1 MGIDFGDPALPVAGQ
16 GSLSSIRRSRRGKWR
31 AAVLIGIHLA
41 IAAHVAHFVVAGRTL
56 SPVEPSESMYTLE
69 LGYVNAGFVFFA
81 VALLGTLI
89 FGRFFCGWGCHV
101 VALQDACGWLM
112 KKAGIRPRPFR
123 SRLLLWIPLAA
134 GLYMFVWPSFKR
146 LVLGSGPA
154 FQGFS
159 NHLVTDRFWETF
171 PGPVFA
177 GLTFL
182 TCGFAAVYFLG
193 AKGFC
198 TYGCPYGGLFGV
210 LDRFS
215 PASIVVNADC
225 EGCGHCTATCTS
237 NVLVHEEVALFGK
250 VVDPGCMKC
259 MDCVSVCPKGAL
271 SFGWARPSFL
281 TSTKN
286 VQRSTKFDRS
296 LLQEGALLI
305 LFALSVFAFRGL
317 YDGPPLLMTLGL
329 AGITAFVGL
338 KAVQLLTR
346 DTVRLQNLNLRLG
359 GRFSPSGKAFLI
371 AVSLWM
377 VFAAHSVFVQG
388 HRWAG
393 RQRLDQTQASRADV
407 LSGEFRNRWYPE
419 EHHAAIAASFEH
431 FQTAD
436 RWGLAR
442 VREIELGLAWGHL
455 LRDEIDE
462 AVSRIRGVLEDQ
474 PEDRPL
480 RDELFQVLLT
490 RGRFDQAIE
499 IQRER
504 RALGQATPA
513 ERMQFAAV
521 LAQAGRADD
530 AIDVYNEVLGEG
542 VDSFELRYNL
552 GGLMRRAE
560 RYEEAIVHLTAADQ
574 SAPGDADTLIEL
586 GLAHQSVGRFN
597 AAIQFFERAIAANP
611 HSRESIEHVPT
622 LIESARRAASRSRT
636 D

>member
-16 GSLSSIRRSRRGKWR
+16 GSLSSVRRSRRGKWR

-41 IAAHVAHFVVAGRTL
+41 IAAHISHYVVAGRTL

-89 FGRFFCGWGCHV
+89 FGRFFCGWGCHI

-123 SRLLLWIPLAA
+123 SRLLLWVPLVA

-146 LVLGSGPA
+146 LAFGSMPA

-159 NHLVTDRFWETF
+159 NHLMTDGFWETF
-171 PGPVFA
+171 PGPVFT

-182 TCGFAAVYFLG
+182 TCGFVAVYFLG

-215 PASIVVNADC
+215 PASIVVNDGC

-271 SFGWARPSFL
+271 SFGWAKPAIL
-281 TSTKN
+281 TSMKN
-286 VQRSTKFDRS
+286 VQRAARFDRS
-296 LLQEGALLI
+296 LLQELALLV
-305 LFALSVFAFRGL
+305 LFVFAVVAFRGL

-338 KAVQLLTR
+338 KTWHLLTR
-346 DTVRLQNLNLRLG
+346 ETVRLQNLNLRLG
-359 GRFSPSGKAFLI
+359 GRLSASGRTFLI
-371 AVSLWM
+371 VVSVWIM
-377 VFAAHSVFVQG
+377 FAAHSFFVQG

-393 RQRLDQTQASRADV
+393 RHRLEQTLASRAEV

-431 FQTAD
+431 FQVAD

-455 LRDEIDE
+455 LRDEIE
-462 AVSRIRGVLEDQ
+462 PAVNRIRGVLA
-474 PEDRPL
+474 DRPDDTHL
-480 RDELFQVLLT
+480 RDELLQALLA

-499 IQRER
+499 VQRER
-504 RALGQATPA
+504 RALGEVTPL
-513 ERMQFAAV
+513 ERMQFAAI
-521 LAQAGRADD
+521 LAQAGRADA
-530 AIDVYNEVLGEG
+530 AINAYNGVLDDGT
-542 VDSFELRYNL
+542 DSFELRYNL
-552 GGLMRRAE
+552 GGLMRRSG
-560 RYEEAIVHLTAADQ
+560 RYEEAIVHLIVAEEL
-574 SAPGDADTLIEL
+574 APRNADTLIEL

-597 AAIQFFERAIAANP
+597 EAIHFFEEAIAANP
-611 HSRESIEHVPT
+611 QSRESIEHVPT
-622 LIESARRAASRSRT
+622 LIESARREGSRLNT